1 MGFGST
7 ALRVCFIPIM
17 VLDRESVND
26 CLVSTLTQVGD
37 FRGAMTNTLDL
48 MLMKTEFYILCW
60 PTRCYTTYTPTA

>member
-37 FRGAMTNTLDL
+37 FPGAIMNTLDL
-48 MLMKTEFYILCW
+48 MLMKTEFYISCW